1 MFLSFFLSLFLF
13 AFVCF
18 CLFVRLLV
26 GLFVR
31 SFVRSFVRWFVCV
44 CVCVFL
50 CVCVFVCL
58 CVCVCV
64 RVRVYMY
71 GTFIVCMH
79 VHMHVCLYVRMNVC
93 LFSEDHYAG
102 YRHYRKLSKARDK
115 PIQNP
120 REPITI
126 QVAQPPSLRLVE
138 MELGLGSA
146 CAVDPKAG
154 VKELS
159 NSLFPSYAY
168 DMPILSTCLLEVD
181 RQMARWM
188 DG

>member
-1 MFLSFFLSLFLF
+1 MLLSFFL
-13 AFVCF
+13 CF
-18 CLFVRLLV
+18 CLL
-26 GLFVR
+26 LFVFVCLFVCWLVC

-44 CVCVFL
+44 FL
-50 CVCVFVCL
+50 CVCVF
-58 CVCVCV
+58 
-64 RVRVYMY
+64 
-71 GTFIVCMH
+71 
-79 VHMHVCLYVRMNVC
+79 VCLYVRMNVC

>member
-1 MFLSFFLSLFLF
+1 
-13 AFVCF
+13 
-18 CLFVRLLV
+18 
-26 GLFVR
+26 
-31 SFVRSFVRWFVCV
+31 
-44 CVCVFL
+44 
-50 CVCVFVCL
+50 
-58 CVCVCV
+58 
-64 RVRVYMY
+64 MY

>member
-1 MFLSFFLSLFLF
+1 MIDCFFLSFFL
-13 AFVCF
+13 CF
-18 CLFVRLLV
+18 CLLLFVFVCLFVCWLV
-26 GLFVR
+26 CSFVR
-31 SFVRSFVRWFVCV
+31 SFVRSLVCV
-44 CVCVFL
+44 CVCF
-50 CVCVFVCL
+50 CVFVCL